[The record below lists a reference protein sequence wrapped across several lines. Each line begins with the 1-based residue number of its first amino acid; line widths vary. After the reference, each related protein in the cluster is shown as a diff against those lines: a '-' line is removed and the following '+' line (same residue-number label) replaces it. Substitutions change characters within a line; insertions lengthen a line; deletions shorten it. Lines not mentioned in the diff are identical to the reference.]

1 MCIYPGIADPRRLT
15 IIVVIWGYVG
25 VRWGYVGLG
34 GVMWAWVGLCGVGGV
49 IWGWV
54 GLCGV
59 IWGWVYANNL
69 TALSHLQNITL
80 LMPVRSYKIVR

>member
-1 MCIYPGIADPRRLT
+1 MWVG
-15 IIVVIWGYVG
+15 WGYVG
-25 VRWGYVGLG
+25 LSGVLWGFSVGLYRVGWGYVGLCGLGWGYVGLG
-34 GVMWAWVGLCGVGGV
+34 GVGGV

-59 IWGWVYANNL
+59 IWGWVYGNNL